1 MKGLKSS
8 ECGQVICTV
17 KYPHHLVLLA
27 KAVTVLQGM
36 IHTLNETE
44 RCYGIEMNGGGG
56 VGIR

>member
-36 IHTLNETE
+36 IDRLTETE
-44 RCYGIEMNGGGG
+44 RCYGIEMNGGEWE
-56 VGIR
+56 